1 MKKLQAQTR
10 RDPDSSPRDAAAD
23 PPRSR
28 RERSSAYCRYYHR
41 VWCDHHNRHRSTNA
55 TMSTS
60 EKAPL
65 MPPNAP
71 KDSQS
76 WGNPDQPGYMAPPYV
91 QPPYLTPP
99 GPSSGGP
106 GYSDT
111 PYHPAPGPS
120 APAFNDEHPPMYHD
134 NEDFNISDWTDKTVR
149 RAFIRKVYLVLTAQL
164 LVTFAFVCTFRFSPA
179 VSTYV
184 KHTPGLY
191 YASYAVFFACL
202 IALSCCGEFRR
213 KHPWN
218 IITLSIL
225 TLCMSYM
232 VGMIATFYEA
242 DAVVMAMGITVAVC
256 VAVILFSMQ
265 TKYDFTSCN
274 GVLLVMLVVLMF
286 FSILCIILRNHI
298 LNIVYGALGALLF
311 TVFLAVDTQ
320 LLMGNHKYALSP
332 EEYIFAALNLYTDVI
347 NIFLYILM
355 IIGNSRN

>member
-1 MKKLQAQTR
+1 
-10 RDPDSSPRDAAAD
+10 
-23 PPRSR
+23 
-28 RERSSAYCRYYHR
+28 
-41 VWCDHHNRHRSTNA
+41 
-55 TMSTS
+55 
-60 EKAPL
+60 
-65 MPPNAP
+65 
-71 KDSQS
+71 
-76 WGNPDQPGYMAPPYV
+76 GNPDQPGYMAPPYV

-111 PYHPAPGPS
+111 PYHPAP
-120 APAFNDEHPPMYHD
+120 APAFNDEHPPIYHD

-164 LVTFAFVCTFRFSPA
+164 P
-179 VSTYV
+179 TYV
-184 KHTPGLY
+184 KSTPGLY
-191 YASYAVFFACL
+191 YASYAVFFVCL

-274 GVLLVMLVVLMF
+274 GVLLVMLVVLML